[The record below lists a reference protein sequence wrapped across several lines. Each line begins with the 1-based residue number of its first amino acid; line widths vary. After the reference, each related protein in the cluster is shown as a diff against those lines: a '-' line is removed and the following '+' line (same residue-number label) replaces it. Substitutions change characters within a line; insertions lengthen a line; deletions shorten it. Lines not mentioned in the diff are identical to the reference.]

1 MRITYKALTILILIS
16 SIFSQGEK
24 EIIIEEEKK
33 IVDKRKPLRFS
44 KEMKGTFNGKRMSYL
59 ASHYETILYEKNNYN
74 KPMASIFVTEYRSL
88 KNDPSRPVIFIFN
101 GGPGSASLWLHIGVM
116 GPKVVKVP
124 SDATDDGSP
133 PYKLVDNSLSP
144 LDVADLVC
152 IDPIG
157 TGYSLAMGDHENK
170 EFWGVKQDAESVS
183 QFVRRW
189 LQDNNRWNSPKYILG
204 ESYGGIRGPQMLKEL
219 RNGSLTNIEINGII
233 LVSPAT
239 DLQHIRFTPGNN
251 SPYIGYLPT
260 YAATAYYHGKI
271 KTNQSLQSF
280 YDESKEFSINTLGP
294 ALIKGSRISEIEKDK
309 IADGIAYY
317 SGLSKE
323 FILNS
328 NLRVN
333 ATSFRKELLRD
344 EGYSVGRLD
353 SRYKGRDYIVAG
365 DRPDTDI
372 SSEGFSAAY
381 VSGLHT
387 WLAEIGVNIKRLY
400 RSGDSELGKNWDWV
414 STQSGWPRYVNV
426 APHIGRAMR
435 ENIDFKVYVA
445 CGIYDLATPCFTASN
460 TIYENGIDPTR
471 VKFSEFEGGHM
482 MYNHQPSFDKFLNEL
497 RDFVM
502 TK

>member
-1 MRITYKALTILILIS
+1 MRITHKTLTILILIS

-24 EIIIEEEKK
+24 EIIIEEEK
-33 IVDKRKPLRFS
+33 IIIDKRKPVRFS

-280 YDESKEFSINTLGP
+280 YDESKEFSINTP
-294 ALIKGSRISEIEKDK
+294 
-309 IADGIAYY
+309 
-317 SGLSKE
+317 
-323 FILNS
+323 
-328 NLRVN
+328 
-333 ATSFRKELLRD
+333 
-344 EGYSVGRLD
+344 
-353 SRYKGRDYIVAG
+353 
-365 DRPDTDI
+365 
-372 SSEGFSAAY
+372 
-381 VSGLHT
+381 VSYTHLT
-387 WLAEIGVNIKRLY
+387 LPTN
-400 RSGDSELGKNWDWV
+400 
-414 STQSGWPRYVNV
+414 
-426 APHIGRAMR
+426 R
-435 ENIDFKVYVA
+435 EV
-445 CGIYDLATPCFTASN
+445 
-460 TIYENGIDPTR
+460 
-471 VKFSEFEGGHM
+471 
-482 MYNHQPSFDKFLNEL
+482 
-497 RDFVM
+497 
-502 TK
+502 

>member
-1 MRITYKALTILILIS
+1 MKSINTILFVFLSVS
-16 SIFSQGEK
+16 SIFSQSEK
-24 EIIIEEEKK
+24 E
-33 IVDKRKPLRFS
+33 KRVTETREPIRFS
-44 KEMKGTFNGKRMSYL
+44 KQMKGTFHGKNMSYL
-59 ASHYETILYEKNNYN
+59 ASHYETILYEKNEYE
-74 KPMASIFVTEYRSL
+74 KPMASIFVTEYRSI
-88 KNDPSRPVIFIFN
+88 KNDPKRPVIFIFN

-133 PYKLVDNSLSP
+133 PYKLVNNNLSP

-152 IDPIG
+152 IDPVG

-170 EFWGVKQDAESVS
+170 EFWGVQQDAESVS

-219 RNGSLTNIEINGII
+219 RNGNLTNIEINGII

-251 SPYIGYLPT
+251 SPYVGYLPT
-260 YAATAYYHGKI
+260 YAVTAYYHGKI
-271 KTNQSLQSF
+271 RTNQSLESF
-280 YDESKEFSINTLGP
+280 YEESKDFSINKLAP
-294 ALIKGSRISEIEKDK
+294 ALAKGSRISKIEKDK
-309 IADGIAYY
+309 IAEGIAYY

-323 FILNS
+323 FVLNS

-333 ATSFRKELLRD
+333 ASSFRKELLRK

-353 SRYKGRDYIVAG
+353 SRYKGKDYIVAG
-365 DRPDTDI
+365 ERPDTDI

-387 WLAEIGVNIKRLY
+387 WLSEIGVNIKRLY
-400 RSGDSELGKNWDWV
+400 RSGDNDLGKNWDWY
-414 STQSGWPRYVNV
+414 STQSGWPRFVNV

-445 CGIYDLATPCFTASN
+445 CGIYDLATPCFTATN
-460 TIYENGIDPTR
+460 TIHENGIDPSR
-471 VKFSEFEGGHM
+471 VKFTEFEGGHM
-482 MYNHQPSFDKFLNEL
+482 MYNHQPSFDKFLNEV
-497 RDFVM
+497 RDFV
-502 TK
+502 KDKE

>member
-1 MRITYKALTILILIS
+1 MKTIKTILFVFIFIS
-16 SIFSQGEK
+16 SIFSQS
-24 EIIIEEEKK
+24 EEEKQVTETRDP
-33 IVDKRKPLRFS
+33 IRFS
-44 KEMKGTFNGKRMSYL
+44 KQMKGNFNGKNMSYL
-59 ASHYETILYEKNNYN
+59 ASHYETILYEKNAYK
-74 KPMASIFVTEYRSL
+74 KPMASVFVTEYRSI
-88 KNDPSRPVIFIFN
+88 KNDPKRPVIFIFN
-101 GGPGSASLWLHIGVM
+101 GGPGSASLWLHMGVM

-133 PYKLVDNSLSP
+133 PYKIVENNLSP

-294 ALIKGSRISEIEKDK
+294 ALIKGSRISEVEKDK

-344 EGYSVGRLD
+344 EGFSVGRLD

-387 WLAEIGVNIKRLY
+387 WLAEIGVDIKRLY
-400 RSGDSELGKNWDWV
+400 RSGDSEVGKNWDWV

-460 TIYENGIDPTR
+460 TIYENGIDPAR

-482 MYNHQPSFDKFLNEL
+482 MYNHQPSFDKFLNEV
-497 RDFVM
+497 RDFVI

>member
-33 IVDKRKPLRFS
+33 IVDKRKPVRFS

-294 ALIKGSRISEIEKDK
+294 ALIKGSRISEVEKDK

-344 EGYSVGRLD
+344 EGFSVGRLD

-372 SSEGFSAAY
+372 C
-381 VSGLHT
+381 L
-387 WLAEIGVNIKRLY
+387 LY
-400 RSGDSELGKNWDWV
+400 TSPS
-414 STQSGWPRYVNV
+414 PRDR
-426 APHIGRAMR
+426 G
-435 ENIDFKVYVA
+435 
-445 CGIYDLATPCFTASN
+445 
-460 TIYENGIDPTR
+460 
-471 VKFSEFEGGHM
+471 
-482 MYNHQPSFDKFLNEL
+482 
-497 RDFVM
+497 
-502 TK
+502 

>member
-1 MRITYKALTILILIS
+1 MKIIEKTLSILLVIS
-16 SIFSQGEK
+16 SAFSQVEK
-24 EIIIEEEKK
+24 EKTINEEKIIINKK
-33 IVDKRKPLRFS
+33 EPVRFS
-44 KEMKGTFNGKRMSYL
+44 KQMKGTFNGKRMNYL

-74 KPMASIFVTEYRSL
+74 KPMASFFVTEYRSL
-88 KNDPSRPVIFIFN
+88 NNDPNRPVIFIFN

-133 PYKLVDNSLSP
+133 PYKLIDNGLSP

-260 YAATAYYHGKI
+260 YAVTAYYHGKI
-271 KTNQSLQSF
+271 KTNQSLESF
-280 YDESKEFSINTLGP
+280 YEESKDFSINKLAP
-294 ALIKGSRISEIEKDK
+294 ALVKGSRISKLEKEK
-309 IADGIAYY
+309 IAEGIAYY

-323 FILNS
+323 FVLNS

-333 ATSFRKELLRD
+333 ASSFRKELLRA
-344 EGYSVGRLD
+344 GGFSVGRLD
-353 SRYKGRDYIVAG
+353 SRYKGKDYIVAG
-365 DRPDTDI
+365 ERPDTDI
-372 SSEGFSAAY
+372 SAEGFSAAY
-381 VSGLHT
+381 VAGLHT
-387 WLAEIGVNIKRLY
+387 WLSEIGVDIKRLY
-400 RSGDSELGKNWDWV
+400 RSGDSEVGKNWDWV

-426 APHIGRAMR
+426 APHIGKAMR
-435 ENIDFKVYVA
+435 ENIDFKAYVA
-445 CGIYDLATPCFTASN
+445 CGIYDLATPCFTMTN
-460 TIYENGIDPTR
+460 TIHENGIDISR
-471 VKFSEFEGGHM
+471 VKFTEFEGGHM
-482 MYNHQPSFDKFLNEL
+482 MYNHQPSFDKFLNEV
-497 RDFVM
+497 RDFV
-502 TK
+502 KVE

>member
-1 MRITYKALTILILIS
+1 
-16 SIFSQGEK
+16 
-24 EIIIEEEKK
+24 
-33 IVDKRKPLRFS
+33 
-44 KEMKGTFNGKRMSYL
+44 
-59 ASHYETILYEKNNYN
+59 
-74 KPMASIFVTEYRSL
+74 
-88 KNDPSRPVIFIFN
+88 
-101 GGPGSASLWLHIGVM
+101 
-116 GPKVVKVP
+116 
-124 SDATDDGSP
+124 
-133 PYKLVDNSLSP
+133 
-144 LDVADLVC
+144 
-152 IDPIG
+152 
-157 TGYSLAMGDHENK
+157 
-170 EFWGVKQDAESVS
+170 
-183 QFVRRW
+183 
-189 LQDNNRWNSPKYILG
+189 
-204 ESYGGIRGPQMLKEL
+204 MLKEL

-294 ALIKGSRISEIEKDK
+294 ALIKGSRISEVEKDK

-344 EGYSVGRLD
+344 EGFSVGRLD

-387 WLAEIGVNIKRLY
+387 WLAEIGVDIKRLY
-400 RSGDSELGKNWDWV
+400 RSGDSEVGKNWDWV

-460 TIYENGIDPTR
+460 TIYENGIDPAR

-482 MYNHQPSFDKFLNEL
+482 MYNHQPSFDKFLNEV
-497 RDFVM
+497 RDFVI

>member
-1 MRITYKALTILILIS
+1 MSLK
-16 SIFSQGEK
+16 FK
-24 EIIIEEEKK
+24 
-33 IVDKRKPLRFS
+33 
-44 KEMKGTFNGKRMSYL
+44 TFRP
-59 ASHYETILYEKNNYN
+59 HYETILYEKNNYN

-88 KNDPSRPVIFIFN
+88 NNDPNRPVIFIFN

-133 PYKLVDNSLSP
+133 PYKLIDNALSP

-260 YAATAYYHGKI
+260 YAVTAYYHGKI
-271 KTNQSLQSF
+271 KTNQSLESF
-280 YDESKEFSINTLGP
+280 YEESKDFSINKLAP
-294 ALIKGSRISEIEKDK
+294 ALVKGSRISKLEKEK
-309 IADGIAYY
+309 IAEGIAYY

-323 FILNS
+323 FVLNS

-333 ATSFRKELLRD
+333 ASSFRKELLRD
-344 EGYSVGRLD
+344 EGFSVGRLD

-365 DRPDTDI
+365 ERPDTDI
-372 SSEGFSAAY
+372 SAEGFSAAY
-381 VSGLHT
+381 VAGLHT
-387 WLAEIGVNIKRLY
+387 WLSEIGVDIKRLY
-400 RSGDSELGKNWDWV
+400 RSGDSEVGKNWDWV

-426 APHIGRAMR
+426 APHIGKAMR
-435 ENIDFKVYVA
+435 ENIDFKVSVA
-445 CGIYDLATPCFTASN
+445 CGIYDLATPCFTMTN
-460 TIYENGIDPTR
+460 TIHENGIDISR
-471 VKFSEFEGGHM
+471 VKFTEFEGGHM
-482 MYNHQPSFDKFLNEL
+482 MYNHQPSFDKFLNEV
-497 RDFVM
+497 RDFV
-502 TK
+502 KVE

>member
-1 MRITYKALTILILIS
+1 MPLKNKVLTILIFIS
-16 SIFSQGEK
+16 SIFAQVEK
-24 EIIIEEEKK
+24 EKIIEKEE
-33 IVDKRKPLRFS
+33 ITVDKREPVRFS
-44 KEMKGTFNGKRMSYL
+44 KEMKGIFNGKRMSYL
-59 ASHYETILYEKNNYN
+59 ASHYETILYEKNDYN

-133 PYKLVDNSLSP
+133 PYKLEDNLLSP

-157 TGYSLAMGDHENK
+157 TGYSLAMGGHENK
-170 EFWGVKQDAESVS
+170 EFWGVKQDAQSVS

-219 RNGSLTNIEINGII
+219 RNWSLTNIEINGII

-271 KTNQSLQSF
+271 KTNQSLQSL
-280 YDESKEFSINTLGP
+280 YDESKEFSITTLGP
-294 ALIKGSRISEIEKDK
+294 AVIKGSRISKIEKDK

-387 WLAEIGVNIKRLY
+387 WLAEIGVDIKRLY
-400 RSGDSELGKNWDWV
+400 RSGDSELSKNWDWV

-435 ENIDFKVYVA
+435 ENIDFKVYIA

-460 TIYENGIDPTR
+460 TLYENGIDPTR

>member
-1 MRITYKALTILILIS
+1 MRKIFFVLILMLSVIHP
-16 SIFSQGEK
+16 Q
-24 EIIIEEEKK
+24 EEKK
-33 IVDKRKPLRFS
+33 ETSKEKYVPVSFS
-44 KEMKGTFNGKRMSYL
+44 KEMRGSFNGTKMSYL
-59 ASHYETILYEKNNYN
+59 ASHYETILYERDKFNN
-74 KPMASIFVTEYRSL
+74 PMASIFVTEYRSVN
-88 KNDPSRPVIFIFN
+88 NDPNRPVIFIFN

-133 PYKLVDNSLSP
+133 PYELVDNHLTP

-157 TGYSLAMGDHENK
+157 TGYSLAMGEHENK
-170 EFWGVKQDAESVS
+170 EFWGVKQDAETVS
-183 QFVRRW
+183 KFVRQW
-189 LQDNNRWNSPKYILG
+189 IQDNNRWNSPKYILG

-251 SPYIGYLPT
+251 SPYVGYLPT

-271 KTNQSLQSF
+271 KTNKSLESF
-280 YDESKEFSINTLGP
+280 YEEAKDFSLNELAP
-294 ALIKGSRISEIEKDK
+294 ALVKGSRISKREKNQ
-309 IADGIAYY
+309 IAERIAYY
-317 SGLSKE
+317 SGLSKQ

-328 NLRVN
+328 NLRVD
-333 ATSFRKELLRD
+333 ASSFRKELLRD

-353 SRYKGRDYIVAG
+353 SRYKGKDYIVAG
-365 DRPDTDI
+365 QRPDTDI

-381 VSGLHT
+381 VSAMHT
-387 WLAEIGVNIKRLY
+387 WLAEIGVDIKRLY

-414 STQSGWPRYVNV
+414 STQNGWPRFVNV

-445 CGIYDLATPCFTASN
+445 CGIYDLATPCFTATN
-460 TIYENGIDPTR
+460 TMHENGIDPSR
-471 VKFSEFEGGHM
+471 VKFTEFEGGHM
-482 MYNHQPSFDKFLNEL
+482 MYNHQPSFDKFLNEV
-497 RDFVM
+497 RDFV
-502 TK
+502 KDKE